1 MSFRE
6 GAYDPKVLVANLK
19 AEIEMTEQEMRRKQ
33 LMEDKLINL
42 INEIY

>member
-19 AEIEMTEQEMRRKQ
+19 SEIELTELEMK
-33 LMEDKLINL
+33 KK
-42 INEIY
+42 